1 MMQRT
6 EACSL
11 NLSNVQQK
19 HSLKSLDMLT
29 SRWARIPCSAASAAT
44 AAVWALCSP
53 PHVTCISIGLW
64 ESQLKHWV
72 GIAVYHI
79 HLPATPLNG
88 RLQCMPLHALHVTV
102 VTCKAAA
109 LSCRNC

>member
-1 MMQRT
+1 MLGSQRCDGSRVGALQPA
-6 EACSL
+6 ACHL
-11 NLSNVQQK
+11 Q
-19 HSLKSLDMLT
+19 
-29 SRWARIPCSAASAAT
+29 
-44 AAVWALCSP
+44 
-53 PHVTCISIGLW
+53 SIGLC
-64 ESQLKHWV
+64 ESHLKHWA

-109 LSCRNC
+109 LSCRGC